1 MLYRRLIVLAS
12 LTVLA
17 LPSFAQKKDIVEVQR
32 DIGLLRDD
40 FLQFKQEMNETLANL
55 KAAVQATL
63 DQTNATN
70 RALAVLEK
78 SMRDRMKEQ
87 EESVVKPVAA
97 LSGKVD
103 NMSDEF
109 RFVKESVADVGVR
122 LGKLQQQIVDLE
134 NAVKIAGAPPQ
145 APAGGPGT
153 AAPPPNVSASG
164 LWDDAMRD
172 KTSGKYD
179 LALGEFNDYL
189 RWFGTT
195 DLAPSAQYYIGEIYY
210 NQGNVDE
217 AVKAFDTV
225 IEKYPENTRTL
236 DSRLLKGKALVKLGQ
251 RNEGAKEFRE
261 IIAQSKGS
269 EQAAKAATEL
279 KNLGLPI
286 GTAKP
291 APRAPKK

>member
-1 MLYRRLIVLAS
+1 MLIRRLVIFAS
-12 LTVLA
+12 LA
-17 LPSFAQKKDIVEVQR
+17 LVAVPSFAQKKDIVEVQR

-63 DQTNATN
+63 DQTTATN

-87 EESVVKPVAA
+87 EDSVVKPVGA

-134 NAVKIAGAPPQ
+134 SAVKIASAPPQ
-145 APAGGPGT
+145 PPAGGPGT
-153 AAPPPNVSASG
+153 ATPPPNVSASS

-172 KTSGKYD
+172 KSSGKYD
-179 LALGEFNDYL
+179 LALGEYNDYL
-189 RWFGTT
+189 RWFGST
-195 DLAPSAQYYIGEIYY
+195 DMAPSAQFYIGEIYY
-210 NQGNVDE
+210 SQGKLDE
-217 AVKAFDTV
+217 AVKAFDSV
-225 IEKYPENTRTL
+225 LEKYPDNTRTL
-236 DSRLLKGKALVKLGQ
+236 DARLLKGKALVKLGQ

-261 IIAQSKGS
+261 IISKSKGS
-269 EQAAKAATEL
+269 EQAAKAASEL
-279 KNLGLPI
+279 KALGLPI
-286 GTAKP
+286 GTSRP
-291 APRAPKK
+291 APRSRK